1 MWQLDYA
8 KASHFDLTGES
19 CWRRGGKRSIA
30 SGFNPYLIVGHEP
43 RFQIALRRKGE
54 KAEREVRFAAARAP
68 ADKNGV
74 WAKRHA
80 GAMDKLAAL
89 SQSRLL
95 YEPKCANRFQPSSA
109 ASHIRETSINWLSP
123 LDEEGW
129 RGLERDVAIF
139 PCSSQVAY
147 ASSHGRRR
155 TRPCGRLH

>member
-8 KASHFDLTGES
+8 KASHFDLTDES

-30 SGFNPYLIVGHEP
+30 SSFNPYLIVGHEP
-43 RFQIALRRKGE
+43 RFQITLRRKGE

-89 SQSRLL
+89 YQSRLL
-95 YEPKCANRFQPSSA
+95 YEPQAAGSRITKRAPPLLRSA
-109 ASHIRETSINWLSP
+109 APTLLELKLS
-123 LDEEGW
+123 L
-129 RGLERDVAIF
+129 
-139 PCSSQVAY
+139 S
-147 ASSHGRRR
+147 
-155 TRPCGRLH
+155 